1 MSDTSGAGSNPG
13 SGNGINALATT
24 ESTGSPALPGLEGLM
39 PTAPT
44 RRANLQAII
53 LVVVVVASVAL
64 LLGMRQL
71 GVAPG
76 LKSAQA
82 KLNVEVPESPRENA
96 RRQELLL
103 AELAA
108 SRTSQRVP
116 VEQLRVNPF
125 VVASTVS
132 GAGGGASAGGTTD
145 ADPQARAQAA
155 ARARAIAE
163 RRAKLEQSLNAMT
176 LHSVM
181 AGSVPLARINSGVYR
196 VGQNVDDIFT
206 VSKIE
211 GLTVTLTADGQEF
224 ILRMG
229 VGTSAPRGDTRR
241 GGASGGGPGGGTPH
255 PLDPKEQ
262 PPELPAQGVNGSGAG
277 GGAPSGAGPG
287 GLPPRSGRNEP
298 RGPVGAL

>member
-1 MSDTSGAGSNPG
+1 M
-13 SGNGINALATT
+13 SGNTSMNDTTTNANNALATIDG
-24 ESTGSPALPGLEGLM
+24 TGSPALPGLEGLM

-44 RRANLQAII
+44 RRMNLQSII
-53 LVVVVVASVAL
+53 MVVVVVASVAL

-71 GVAPG
+71 GIAPG
-76 LKSAQA
+76 MTSAQT
-82 KLNVEVPESPRENA
+82 KLSVEVPESPRENA

-108 SRTSQRVP
+108 SRTTQQVP

-132 GAGGGASAGGTTD
+132 GAGSGANAGGTTD
-145 ADPQARAQAA
+145 ADTQARAQAA
-155 ARARAIAE
+155 ARARANAE
-163 RRAKLEQSLNAMT
+163 RRARLEQTLGAMT

-181 AGSVPLARINSGVYR
+181 AGSVPLARINSGVFR
-196 VGQNVDDIFT
+196 VGDTVDEVFT

-224 ILRMG
+224 RLT
-229 VGTSAPRGDTRR
+229 VGAGTNRGDGKRAGAPGNQR
-241 GGASGGGPGGGTPH
+241 GSSGAGTPH

-262 PPELPAQGVNGSGAG
+262 PPELPAGQ
-277 GGAPSGAGPG
+277 GGAPQGGQPLGQSPRSLRDGQRGPG
-287 GLPPRSGRNEP
+287 G
-298 RGPVGAL
+298 AI